1 MTNPLL
7 TFRRFEQML
16 YQALLYYKDGK
27 SISWAPRKAGFSPEY
42 VRRVMRQI
50 GKAVLEHEEW
60 ITEIDRDLL
69 RKAYEEYEW
78 GVSEDEISFRPRY
91 YSQRLRASL
100 SLGNVPVSLISGD
113 NSSVI
118 PPARALIKIDGTN
131 REFVERICY
140 LKNFDQ
146 MQEDVLLLNLN
157 ADLQTEMLNLFP
169 NIELIQDEQQ
179 GIPTP
184 HYILI

>member
-7 TFRRFEQML
+7 TFRLFEQML
-16 YQALLYYKDGK
+16 YQALLYYKEGK

-60 ITEIDRDLL
+60 ITEIDRDTL
-69 RKAYEEYEW
+69 RKAYEDYEW

-91 YSQRLRASL
+91 FSQRLRAAM
-100 SLGNVPVSLISGD
+100 SLGNVPVSLVSGD
-113 NSSVI
+113 NSNV

-146 MQEDVLLLNLN
+146 MGEDVLLLNLRPELL
-157 ADLQTEMLNLFP
+157 DEMLNLFP

-179 GIPTP
+179 GIPTS
-184 HYILI
+184 HYILL